1 MDLENKPLPYFTHDN
16 PYHEKLKSFDDFV
29 LRDEEG
35 ENHRGQWNE
44 QAFNR
49 KGPLVL
55 EIGTG
60 YGHFMQDYCAKNPSV
75 NFVGM
80 DYKFKRSFNLVKKL
94 DSLQQRNFFYLR
106 ANAARVDQLFGDS
119 ELEKVFYFAQKQHL
133 RFIENI
139 RFRFSRRRHT
149 FHISE
154 N

>member
-1 MDLENKPLPYFTHDN
+1 MDLKTNHCLTLPTTTHTTKN
-16 PYHEKLKSFDDFV
+16 LSLLTTLFLEMKKV
-29 LRDEEG
+29 KTIEANG
-35 ENHRGQWNE
+35 MNE
-44 QAFNR
+44 PSIG
-49 KGPLVL
+49 KVHLVL

-119 ELEKVFYFAQKQHL
+119 ELEKVFYFFPDPWL
-133 RFIENI
+133 
-139 RFRFSRRRHT
+139 
-149 FHISE
+149 
-154 N
+154 